1 MSYLKDWELIIN
13 NLKLL
18 DVLPSEDIEDIKF
31 NFNNSIAI
39 SYEKFEELNG
49 SVDLNTTLN
58 SLLVHYID
66 PYLQLK
72 KLKSK
77 YYKAAVLNILVHN
90 RISLEFLLK
99 GIYRQCLLLRN
110 QDKDYIKFQEI
121 VHSSI
126 NDIEYILEGIIGDE
140 RYYNYNPYR
149 KLIELWL
156 ESFLKLQKFDFLDF
170 TKSQDINIFYNQ
182 NHTKPN
188 IEKNILEEKVIDK
201 ENNLPEIGARYY
213 AIYHAIKISIGKK
226 NPFIK
231 TEKGYDKNE
240 IVQYACDYYK
250 VNKWKPIAFYNEF
263 VQIDISNIHKSISPY
278 RDWKKKVKSIADFLK
293 DNDVI
298 NYLNHYSR

>member
-1 MSYLKDWELIIN
+1 
-13 NLKLL
+13 
-18 DVLPSEDIEDIKF
+18 KF

-39 SYEKFEELNG
+39 SYEKFEELSG

-99 GIYRQCLLLRN
+99 GIYRQCLLLSN

-121 VHSSI
+121 VYSSI

-170 TKSQDINIFYNQ
+170 TKSQDINIFY
-182 NHTKPN
+182 
-188 IEKNILEEKVIDK
+188 
-201 ENNLPEIGARYY
+201 
-213 AIYHAIKISIGKK
+213 
-226 NPFIK
+226 
-231 TEKGYDKNE
+231 
-240 IVQYACDYYK
+240 
-250 VNKWKPIAFYNEF
+250 
-263 VQIDISNIHKSISPY
+263 
-278 RDWKKKVKSIADFLK
+278 
-293 DNDVI
+293 
-298 NYLNHYSR
+298 